1 MSRVSSI
8 ENIETNVEMDVNN
21 TIKFPIKNIS
31 KYYFMAICLKKITQA
46 YSNLNFKEL
55 YELLA
60 DNCVK
65 KSTSANDN
73 YNTITSKDAIIKS
86 YENLVKVA
94 KRNNLTFEGIL
105 IGDDFNLYREPL
117 LAIQFIVKEKNK
129 NVQRIFCLSI
139 KMNKYYLINRI
150 YISNKEEFP
159 KRYLKRVKNG
169 RYERILNDNEIE
181 FLLNFKKLH
190 LEEKSEYEKILNDN
204 EIEFFLNFK
213 KLHIEEKSEKEKK
226 LKEFYSN
233 FSFIEDI
240 PYESEAGIYTNVS
253 FFKFM
258 GEDAKN
264 ILINYV
270 LRTYGKLENNKA
282 NLECEYCSC
291 KYIAHL
297 YTINQNKY
305 HMKYR
310 MKSSESREL
319 FINEYLYGFEHK
331 LDCLCLGCGRKWGT
345 STNY

>member
-46 YSNLNFKEL
+46 YSKLNFKEL

-190 LEEKSEYEKILNDN
+190 LEEKSE
-204 EIEFFLNFK
+204 
-213 KLHIEEKSEKEKK
+213 KEKK

-319 FINEYLYGFEHK
+319 FINEYPVGFERK
-331 LDCLCLGCGRKWGT
+331 LDCLCLGCGRKW
-345 STNY
+345 